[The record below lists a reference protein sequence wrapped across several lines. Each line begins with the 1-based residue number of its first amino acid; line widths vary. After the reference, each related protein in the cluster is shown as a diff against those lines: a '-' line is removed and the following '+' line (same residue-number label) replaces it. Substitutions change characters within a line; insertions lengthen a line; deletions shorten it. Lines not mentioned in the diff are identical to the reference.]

1 MGIQE
6 RTREKIAMD
15 REMGALVALMTIVGI
30 ERRRTSNN
38 RLRLRRQ
45 VDEIHAQQAFMGIQ
59 ERTREKIAMDREMG
73 ALVALMTIVGIERR
87 RTSNNRLRLRRQ
99 VDEIHAQ

>member
-45 VDEIHAQQAFMGIQ
+45 VDEIHAQ
-59 ERTREKIAMDREMG
+59 
-73 ALVALMTIVGIERR
+73 
-87 RTSNNRLRLRRQ
+87 
-99 VDEIHAQ
+99 